1 MADSS
6 RFDFCVKCGA
16 LSRDGQCQSCGYKDP
31 NFVPVTP
38 ISSEAQQQYDKQYQH
53 NQMYGQQYYV
63 QSQYTQQ
70 YNQQFQQQNQRFQ
83 QQNQQYNQYNQQFQQ
98 YNSGNSQYSPY
109 AEPQKKNGGVIAIL
123 VLVAVILFLFLSC
136 GVGGVMTLVTSYIVD
151 KYEDMQYGEYDSADD
166 WYGGYAEDE
175 YSENNSTAGDGEYYT
190 ELSSA
195 VRDDLSYSLEMTS
208 GYYAPEEY
216 ENVLVS
222 IAYPVLSGSVSNL
235 DRINEILEYEFSYY
249 VNYFEE
255 TFSATIQQ
263 DGYYIILADCYITY
277 MDEKV
282 MSVVFQEQVALQ
294 DYTAINFYCL
304 NFDMENGRVLNNTE
318 ILDMDEEFAIDF
330 RRREL
335 AENGSESLPDYTD
348 QEILQL
354 LRDEKYLVIFYTP
367 LGMEVGLNL
376 GDVVTYMTYSD
387 YEKYLNR
394 Y

>member
-1 MADSS
+1 
-6 RFDFCVKCGA
+6 
-16 LSRDGQCQSCGYKDP
+16 
-31 NFVPVTP
+31 
-38 ISSEAQQQYDKQYQH
+38 
-53 NQMYGQQYYV
+53 
-63 QSQYTQQ
+63 
-70 YNQQFQQQNQRFQ
+70 
-83 QQNQQYNQYNQQFQQ
+83 
-98 YNSGNSQYSPY
+98 
-109 AEPQKKNGGVIAIL
+109 
-123 VLVAVILFLFLSC
+123 
-136 GVGGVMTLVTSYIVD
+136 MTLVTSYIMD
-151 KYEDMQYGEYDSADD
+151 KYEDMQYREYDSHDD
-166 WYGGYAEDE
+166 WYGGYAGDE
-175 YSENNSTAGDGEYYT
+175 YFENNSAAGDGEYYT
-190 ELSSA
+190 ELYSA
-195 VRDDLSYSLEMTS
+195 VRDDLTYSLEMTS

-222 IAYPVLSGSVSNL
+222 IAYPVLSGSVPNL

-282 MSVVFQEQVALQ
+282 MSVVFQEEVALQ

-304 NFDMENGRVLNNTE
+304 NFDVENGRVLNNTE

-387 YEKYLNR
+387 YEKYLNH